1 MFTKRYRGEPKNV
14 CYKHKKVIQFS
25 NLLRLLNKKTT
36 SFKVV
41 SLWWRIDS
49 PPNKKALF
57 KNLNHLH
64 QAHFLKAHPQQSA
77 RILPNM
83 ILSKFLKY

>member
-1 MFTKRYRGEPKNV
+1 MFSKGYIGEPKNV

-57 KNLNHLH
+57 KNLKGHRFHLLL
-64 QAHFLKAHPQQSA
+64 HFQQSVQ
-77 RILPNM
+77 ILPNT